1 VKALDT
7 NLIVRFLVNDDKQQ
21 GAKVRRLFERA
32 EESSERLFIAI
43 PTVLETL
50 WVLSVVYAF
59 ERSEILDALDLLTQ
73 MPVLEFEQYPSIRQ
87 LIRVGRESKAD
98 LPDLLIGLSGKYC
111 GCDATLTFEKRL
123 PKTGLFE
130 LL

>member
-1 VKALDT
+1 MKALDT
-7 NLIVRFLVNDDKQQ
+7 NIIIRFLVNDDKQQ
-21 GAKVRRLFERA
+21 GAKVRRLFEKA

-50 WVLSVVYAF
+50 WVLSAIYAF

-73 MPVLEFEQYPSIRQ
+73 MPVLEFERYPSIRQ
-87 LIRVGRESKAD
+87 LIRLGRESKAD
-98 LPDLLIGLSGKYC
+98 LPDLLIGLSGKSC
-111 GCDATLTFEKRL
+111 GCEATLTFDRKL
-123 PKTGLFE
+123 PKTDLFE